1 VCPRRRALTSAAP
14 AIFAIRRATDVRTST
29 IGRAA
34 DTQVSGAAVA
44 SRTMTASRLK
54 PPLVDVLIAAALV
67 LAAELEAAFEPV
79 SVARWVDGLVVLGF
93 TVPLAWRRRA
103 PLVVLAIAA
112 VTVVVYGEVE
122 DAGSHQTLILAIA
135 LASFTAGYEL
145 PPRRAWIAPAIIV
158 VADLFAIAVLGQD
171 GGDFVFVMVIYVG
184 PWVLAQALRGRGER
198 VDELTART
206 DALESERAQ
215 REAAAVEAERARIAR
230 ELHDVV
236 SHSISVIAV
245 QSQAIRRRLGA
256 EHEREAA
263 DLAGV
268 ETTARQAMAEMR
280 RLLGVL
286 RSDGERLPLAPN
298 PGLGQLPRLVEQVRG
313 SGLEVDVAVVGE
325 PLALPPGVDLAAYRI
340 VQEALTNAIKHART
354 RRATVEIRYDAGT
367 IALVVSDDGA
377 GPAANG
383 NGGHGLLGMR
393 ERVTLY
399 GGTLQAGPGDSG
411 RGFRVRAVLPVQ
423 GGVPT

>member
-1 VCPRRRALTSAAP
+1 
-14 AIFAIRRATDVRTST
+14 
-29 IGRAA
+29 
-34 DTQVSGAAVA
+34 
-44 SRTMTASRLK
+44 MKASRLAP
-54 PPLVDVLIAAALV
+54 PPLDALIALALV
-67 LAAELEAAFEPV
+67 IAAELEAALEPV

-103 PLVVLAIAA
+103 PLAVLAIAV
-112 VTVVVYGEVE
+112 VTVVAYGEVE
-122 DAGSHQTLILAIA
+122 DAGSHQTLILALA

-145 PPRRAWIAPAIIV
+145 APRRAWIAPVMIV
-158 VADLFAIAVLGQD
+158 VADLFAMVVLGQD
-171 GGDFVFVMVIYVG
+171 GGDFVFVLVIYVG

-198 VDELTART
+198 ADALAARA
-206 DALESERAQ
+206 DQLESERE
-215 REAAAVEAERARIAR
+215 RVEAAAVEAERARIAR

-245 QSQAIRRRLGA
+245 QSQAIRRRLGP
-256 EHEREAA
+256 EQEREAA

-313 SGLEVDVAVVGE
+313 SGLEVDVTVVGE
-325 PLALPPGVDLAAYRI
+325 PLLLPPGVDLAAYRI

-354 RRATVEIRYDAGT
+354 QRATVEIRYDAGT
-367 IALVVSDDGA
+367 IALVVTDDGA

-393 ERVTLY
+393 ERVTIY
-399 GGTLQAGPGDSG
+399 GGTLEVGPVDDGP
-411 RGFRVRAVLPVQ
+411 GFRVHAVLPVQ
-423 GGVPT
+423 RSELA

>member
-1 VCPRRRALTSAAP
+1 VSAMK
-14 AIFAIRRATDVRTST
+14 
-29 IGRAA
+29 G
-34 DTQVSGAAVA
+34 
-44 SRTMTASRLK
+44 SRLA
-54 PPLVDVLIAAALV
+54 PPPVDALIALALV
-67 LAAELEAAFEPV
+67 IAAELEAALEPV

-103 PLVVLAIAA
+103 PLAVLAIAA

-122 DAGSHQTLILAIA
+122 DAGSHQTLIFALA
-135 LASFTAGYEL
+135 LASFTCGYEL
-145 PPRRAWIAPAIIV
+145 PLRRAWIAPAIIV
-158 VADLFAIAVLGQD
+158 VADLFAIVALGQD

-184 PWVLAQALRGRGER
+184 PWVLAQALRGRGQR
-198 VDELTART
+198 VDQLAARA
-206 DALESERAQ
+206 DALESEREQ
-215 REAAAVEAERARIAR
+215 REAAVVEAERARIAR

-245 QSQAIRRRLGA
+245 QSQAIRRRLGP
-256 EHEREAA
+256 EYEREAA

-298 PGLGQLPRLVEQVRG
+298 PGLGQLPRLVEKVRG

-325 PLALPPGVDLAAYRI
+325 PLPLPPGVDLAAYRI

-354 RRATVEIRYDAGT
+354 RRATVEVRYEGGA
-367 IALVVSDDGA
+367 IALLVTDDGA

-383 NGGHGLLGMR
+383 NGAGHGLLGMR

-399 GGTLQAGPGDSG
+399 GGTLETGPGAEG

-423 GGVPT
+423 GSELP

>member
-1 VCPRRRALTSAAP
+1 LH
-14 AIFAIRRATDVRTST
+14 IRRATDVRTST

-34 DTQVSGAAVA
+34 DTQTSGAAVA
-44 SRTMTASRLK
+44 SATMKASRLA
-54 PPLVDVLIAAALV
+54 PPLLDALIALALV
-67 LAAELEAAFEPV
+67 VAAELEAALEPV
-79 SVARWVDGLVVLGF
+79 SVARWVDGLIVLGF

-103 PLVVLAIAA
+103 PLTVLAIAA

-122 DAGSHQTLILAIA
+122 DAGSHQTLILALAI
-135 LASFTAGYEL
+135 ASFTCGYEL
-145 PPRRAWIAPAIIV
+145 PLRRAWIAPAIIV
-158 VADLFAIAVLGQD
+158 VADAFAILVLGQD
-171 GGDFVFVMVIYVG
+171 GGDFVFTMVIYVG
-184 PWVLAQALRGRGER
+184 PWALAQALRHRGER
-198 VDELTART
+198 VDELAARA
-206 DALESERAQ
+206 DALESEREQ

-245 QSQAIRRRLGA
+245 QSQAIRRRLGR
-256 EHEREAA
+256 EHEREAS

-313 SGLEVDVAVVGE
+313 SGLDVEVAVVGE

-354 RRATVEIRYDAGT
+354 RRATVEIRYEAGT
-367 IALVVSDDGA
+367 IALVVTDDGA
-377 GPAANG
+377 GPASNG
-383 NGGHGLLGMR
+383 NGIGHGLLGMR
-393 ERVTLY
+393 ERVTIY
-399 GGTLQAGPGDSG
+399 GGTLETGPADDG
-411 RGFRVRAVLPVQ
+411 RGFRVHAVLPVQ
-423 GGVPT
+423 RSEL

>member
-1 VCPRRRALTSAAP
+1 
-14 AIFAIRRATDVRTST
+14 
-29 IGRAA
+29 
-34 DTQVSGAAVA
+34 
-44 SRTMTASRLK
+44 MKASRLA
-54 PPLVDVLIAAALV
+54 PPLLDALMALALV
-67 LAAELEAAFEPV
+67 IAAELEAALEPV

-103 PLVVLAIAA
+103 PLPVLAIAV
-112 VTVVVYGEVE
+112 VTVVIYGEVE
-122 DAGSHQTLILAIA
+122 DAGSHQTLILALAI
-135 LASFTAGYEL
+135 ASFTAGYEL
-145 PPRRAWIAPAIIV
+145 PPRRAWIAPVMIV
-158 VADLFAIAVLGQD
+158 VADLFAMAVLGQD

-184 PWVLAQALRGRGER
+184 PWILAQVLRGRGER
-198 VDELTART
+198 VDELAARA
-206 DALESERAQ
+206 DELESDRERS
-215 REAAAVEAERARIAR
+215 RTEAVEAERARIAR

-245 QSQAIRRRLGA
+245 QSQAIRRRLGP

-298 PGLGQLPRLVEQVRG
+298 PGLGQLPRLIEQVRG

-325 PLALPPGVDLAAYRI
+325 PLLLPPGVDLAAYRI

-354 RRATVEIRYDAGT
+354 HRATVEIRYNAGT
-367 IALVVSDDGA
+367 IALVVTDDGA
-377 GPAANG
+377 GPSANG

-393 ERVTLY
+393 ERVTVY
-399 GGTLQAGPGDSG
+399 GGTLQTGPGDG
-411 RGFRVRAVLPVQ
+411 GCGFRVHAVLPVQ
-423 GGVPT
+423 RSELA